1 MTCTQRPHLHERVQP
16 ARTTA
21 RWLRDIGLATAL
33 FVLMVA
39 PPGAQTPEVKS
50 APAGVLKLTPRLSS
64 VGASVHPQIDLLVGR
79 STVLTT
85 DRPIRR
91 VSLSTPDVA
100 DALVTSPHE
109 VLIHGK
115 SPGTI
120 SLLVWNDTGRI
131 SSHEVVVRR
140 DLETLGEHL
149 SQLFP
154 GEAITVAAN
163 GSDIVIAGTVSNAY
177 VVEKAA
183 AVAAGYVENAENVV
197 NLLRQQEGVASE
209 QIMLRVR
216 FAEVSRTAMQE
227 LGASFFTNIL
237 GHGDYVGRVTTQQ
250 FAAPDFDNDEGLVFS
265 DFLNILAFNTSE
277 DIGIVIKALK
287 TRGLF
292 QSLAEPNLITQNGTE
307 ATFLAG
313 GEYPY
318 PVAQGV
324 SGAVTVMFK
333 EFGVRL
339 RFTPTIVGPDR
350 IHLNAVTIS
359 GFRVPSLTSRKTDS
373 EVELR
378 DGQTFAI
385 AGLIDNTVT
394 ETMSKIPGLGDIPIL
409 GLLFKSRAYQ
419 KNQTELVV
427 MITPHI
433 IRGDSPGVAPRLPN
447 LVQPFLEPPDETLPP
462 PPAPQY
468 GADLSGGTPDVAA
481 TVLPDDAQAPS
492 NERIPAV
499 VPASAAAASGPATA
513 IKPPLDPRAERKRLE
528 VERKQAEQ
536 TRKAEEKVA
545 REEAKRVAKHAAE
558 RARRAAEE
566 AKRVAKAEQQRLD
579 VERKEAEETHK
590 ADEKLAREEAKRAAA
605 EAKRAAELAKRLA
618 KAEQKRLD
626 VERKQAEE
634 TRKAD
639 EKLAREEAKR
649 AAAEAKRA
657 AELAKR
663 LAKAEQKRLEV
674 ERKQAEETRKAD
686 EKLAREEAKRAA
698 AEAKRAAELA
708 KRLAKAEQK
717 RLEVERKQAEQTR
730 KAEEKVAR
738 EEAKRAAELVKRVAK
753 AEQKRLD
760 AERKQAK
767 KTAKEEEKLAMAQAM
782 ADAKRYE
789 REWKQ
794 AEKERQTLAKE
805 RAKRQAELDR
815 ILAEFQ
821 QKLGSAQRAVDDID
835 REQQR
840 LGVDGQPEP
849 DSGRR

>member
-1 MTCTQRPHLHERVQP
+1 MTCAQRPQLHERVRP

-21 RWLRDIGLATAL
+21 RWLQELGLAMAL
-33 FVLMVA
+33 IIIMVA
-39 PPGAQTPEVKS
+39 PPGAQTPGLESV
-50 APAGVLKLTPRLSS
+50 PAGVNTSD
-64 VGASVHPQIDLLVGR
+64 HQQIDLLVGR

-115 SPGTI
+115 TPGTI
-120 SLLVWNDTGRI
+120 SLLVWSDTGRI
-131 SSHEVVVRR
+131 SSHDVIVRR
-140 DLETLGEHL
+140 DLDTLEEHL

-163 GSDIVIAGTVSNAY
+163 GSDVVLAGTVSNTY

-183 AVAAGYVENAENVV
+183 AVAAGHVENAENVV
-197 NLLRQQEGVASE
+197 NLLRQQEGIASE

-216 FAEVSRTAMQE
+216 FAEVSRTALQE

-237 GHGDYVGRVTTQQ
+237 GHDDFVGRLTTQQ

-265 DFLNILAFNTSE
+265 DFLNVLAFNTSE
-277 DIGIVIKALK
+277 DIGVVIKALK

-292 QSLAEPNLITQNGTE
+292 QSLAEPNLITQNGAE
-307 ATFLAG
+307 AMFLAG

-318 PVAQGV
+318 PILQGV
-324 SGAVTVMFK
+324 TGAVTVMFK

-350 IHLNAVTIS
+350 IHLRVAPEVSALDFSNAITIS
-359 GFRVPSLTSRKTDS
+359 GFRVPSLTTRRTET

-433 IRGDSPGVAPRLPN
+433 VRRGSIGVAPALPD
-447 LVQPFLEPPDETLPP
+447 LVQPFLAPPDDTLPP
-462 PPAPQY
+462 PPAAQY
-468 GADLSGGTPDVAA
+468 GADRTGGTPDVAT
-481 TVLPDDAQAPS
+481 TVLPS
-492 NERIPAV
+492 NEKIQAV
-499 VPASAAAASGPATA
+499 VTASVPAASGPATGVET
-513 IKPPLDPRAERKRLE
+513 LVDPRAERTRLE
-528 VERKQAEQ
+528 EERKRAEK
-536 TRKAEEKVA
+536 TRKAE
-545 REEAKRVAKHAAE
+545 
-558 RARRAAEE
+558 
-566 AKRVAKAEQQRLD
+566 
-579 VERKEAEETHK
+579 
-590 ADEKLAREEAKRAAA
+590 EKLAREEAKRAAENA
-605 EAKRAAELAKRLA
+605 KRAAKAEQQRLDAERKQAEKTRKAAEELTREEAKRAAENAKRAAKAEQQRLDAERKQAEKTRKAAEELTREEAKRAAENAKRAA

-626 VERKQAEE
+626 VERKQAEK
-634 TRKAD
+634 TRKAA

-649 AAAEAKRA
+649 AA
-657 AELAKR
+657 
-663 LAKAEQKRLEV
+663 
-674 ERKQAEETRKAD
+674 
-686 EKLAREEAKRAA
+686 
-698 AEAKRAAELA
+698 
-708 KRLAKAEQK
+708 
-717 RLEVERKQAEQTR
+717 
-730 KAEEKVAR
+730 
-738 EEAKRAAELVKRVAK
+738 EEAKRAAEEARRVAK
-753 AEQKRLD
+753 AEQQRRD
-760 AERKQAK
+760 AERKQAE
-767 KTAKEEEKLAMAQAM
+767 KTRKAEEKRALAQAM

-789 REWKQ
+789 RAWKQ
-794 AEKERQTLAKE
+794 AEKERETLATE
-805 RAKRQAELDR
+805 RAKRQVELDQ
-815 ILAEFQ
+815 ILAAFQ
-821 QKLGSAQRAVDDID
+821 QKLDSAQRAVDEID
-835 REQQR
+835 RQQQR
-840 LGVDGQPEP
+840 LEDGQS